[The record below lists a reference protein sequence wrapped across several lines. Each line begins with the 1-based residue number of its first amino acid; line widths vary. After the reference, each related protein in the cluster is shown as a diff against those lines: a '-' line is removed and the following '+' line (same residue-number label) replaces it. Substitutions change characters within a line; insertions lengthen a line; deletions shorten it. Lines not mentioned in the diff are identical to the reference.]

1 MVQIKTT
8 FIIKTTKIRKQLV
21 QALAEKSVHAQ
32 WDDEW
37 T

>member
-1 MVQIKTT
+1 MS
-8 FIIKTTKIRKQLV
+8 IKTTKIRKQLV
-21 QALAEKSVHAQ
+21 QALAEKSVHTQ